1 MTKSLTKSYKAT
13 SFKFVMASSLQST
26 REPSKEPSKEPS
38 RECSSLS
45 ITFLETEDSLQR
57 FPIDREDQ
65 LCQPASLLHFK
76 TFLQNALSRKRF
88 DANENCDAVAE
99 FDLFL
104 IKSSDA
110 RISKLN

>member
-1 MTKSLTKSYKAT
+1 
-13 SFKFVMASSLQST
+13 MASSLQST
-26 REPSKEPSKEPS
+26 REPS